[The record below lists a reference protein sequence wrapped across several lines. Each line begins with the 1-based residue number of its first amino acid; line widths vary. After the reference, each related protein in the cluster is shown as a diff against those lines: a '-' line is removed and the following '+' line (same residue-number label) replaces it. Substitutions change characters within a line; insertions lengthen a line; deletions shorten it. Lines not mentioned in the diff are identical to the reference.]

1 MVRLRQAE
9 SRYDLIKI
17 CSKNVATENVE
28 TQRFREQAEMTLPL
42 NTENDSEA
50 KCKYTGRGERE
61 RG

>member
-1 MVRLRQAE
+1 M
-9 SRYDLIKI
+9 